1 MTALLGD
8 FIRSLHDYLYFIH
21 NIPMLDILLHSSVI
35 KKMPVWLVFIHQEVL
50 LSVSNVAIMR
60 ETSYQIEITYQNV
73 SLSAH

>member
-1 MTALLGD
+1 MTTSTLYTTFLCLT
-8 FIRSLHDYLYFIH
+8 FYFITF
-21 NIPMLDILLHSSVI
+21 SSVI